1 MRLLGVLV
9 AFVIAIVGFS
19 GPSFAAPFSNAGNI
33 GIAVPQG
40 LKGSD
45 VIKVQEDDEDDED
58 DEDNGGDGD
67 DGPGRPQTCIEGPI
81 GTICF

>member
-33 GIAVPQG
+33 GIAVPQV

-45 VIKVQEDDEDDED
+45 VIKVQDDDEDD
-58 DEDNGGDGD
+58 DEDDGD
-67 DGPGRPQTCIEGPI
+67 DERGRPGVCIEAPI